1 MDVHSPDRTKAP
13 EASKVA
19 LIWRGAR
26 PAEGF
31 GRFDAIAEALAEAG
45 LTPEPCPYTEGD
57 AAAARAQ
64 LMACDAALVWVNPL
78 QDGRRRTAL
87 DALLREAAAA
97 GVVVSAHPDV
107 IDRMGVKAVLWRTRG
122 LGWGSDVRL
131 YGTAA
136 DLDAGF
142 PASVAAGPRVLK
154 PNRGNGG
161 QGIWKVEAL
170 GGGQVQVQSAEDD
183 AVSTLALAEFMAL
196 RRAELADCDGFVD
209 QAFQPRVGEGMV
221 RCYMAGDRLAGFGA
235 QKVRALAPPGT
246 SGEPRLYSGPDDPRL
261 QGLRRRME
269 TEWTPQMA
277 ALLDIAPERLP
288 AIWDADFL
296 PGPREASGEDSH
308 VLCEIN
314 ASSVF
319 PIPPPAAAAIPARL
333 RTELAAR
340 AAADQRSSL
349 SG

>member
-1 MDVHSPDRTKAP
+1 MDAQSPRR
-13 EASKVA
+13 SKVA
-19 LIWRGAR
+19 LVWRGAR

-31 GRFDAIAEALAEAG
+31 GRFEAVAAALAAAG
-45 LTPEPCPYTEGD
+45 LAPEPCPYAEEEEE
-57 AAAARAQ
+57 AARAQ
-64 LMACDAALVWVNPL
+64 LLASDAALVWVNPL

-97 GVVVSAHPDV
+97 GVLVSAHPDV
-107 IDRMGVKAVLWRTRG
+107 VDRMGVKSVLWRTRAM
-122 LGWGSDVRL
+122 GWGGDVRL
-131 YGTAA
+131 YGSAA
-136 DLDAGF
+136 AFDAGF

-170 GGGQVQVQSAEDD
+170 GAGEVRVQSAEDD
-183 AVSTLALAEFMAL
+183 VVRTLPLAGFMGA

-209 QAFQPRVGEGMV
+209 HAFQSRIGEGMV

-235 QKVRALAPPGT
+235 QQVRALAAPGT
-246 SGEPRLYSGPDDPRL
+246 PGAPRLYSGPEDPRF
-261 QGLRRRME
+261 QRLRRLME

-277 ALLDIAPERLP
+277 ALLDLAPQDLP

-296 PGPREASGEDSH
+296 LGPRDPAGQDGY

-319 PIPPPAAAAIPARL
+319 PMPQEAAAAIAARL
-333 RTELAAR
+333 RAR
-340 AAADQRSSL
+340 LDETPRPGRSSL
-349 SG
+349 SR